1 VQLKRSGV
9 KRGLR
14 QPENLFG
21 IYDFWFWHAMILC
34 WNLCASNFNDFHLPE
49 INGKYDN
56 SANCDSLDGSL
67 TPNEISNRIAYRRV
81 VVLGT

>member
-1 VQLKRSGV
+1 MGVPWARAVLRATKADGV
-9 KRGLR
+9 KRGRR

-56 SANCDSLDGSL
+56 SANCDSLDGI
-67 TPNEISNRIAYRRV
+67 THAE
-81 VVLGT
+81 